1 MLLHARILE
10 IGQTRARAVFLRFK
24 NFLYRPNESH
34 DFVSLCFVI
43 QWVVSCSIDVLFQI
57 SSKVVSLGSQSLICC
72 RVLMITKVDYKKYKN
87 ASVTRK

>member
-10 IGQTRARAVFLRFK
+10 IGQARARAVFLRFK

-43 QWVVSCSIDVLFQI
+43 QWVVSCSIDVSFSDFVQSCI
-57 SSKVVSLGSQSLICC
+57 SWFTISDLLSCVN
-72 RVLMITKVDYKKYKN
+72 DYK
-87 ASVTRK
+87 SGL